1 MITPLCLLSQM
12 KPLNVLHQFWIKK
25 IFRISPNPFQ
35 NEIKVTSHEF
45 ENEFLFEIY
54 DLNGR
59 KIKSGLSYTN
69 KPIQIEN
76 IMNGIYLIK
85 IKFQN
90 REEVHR
96 IIKSS

>member
-1 MITPLCLLSQM
+1 MTDHRLDE
-12 KPLNVLHQFWIKK
+12 K

-35 NEIKVTSHEF
+35 NEIKVFSREF

-59 KIKSGLSYTN
+59 KVKSGLSNVN
-69 KPIQIEN
+69 KPIIIEN

-96 IIKSS
+96 IIKAS